1 LCLSAWLK
9 FQDAGKATRIKLR
22 PCSNA
27 GLKIKRRTNASLF
40 RETGPCPIRSLS
52 ENPLRVFRLR
62 VPKTI
67 AVWLLL
73 AAVLVQR
80 STALNHQHPAGEAK
94 PNIILISVDT
104 LRSDRLSCNVPT
116 APPTPNIDKLCYGGT
131 SFSQASSMVP
141 LTLPSHVSMLTSTYP
156 FVSGVEDNGDR
167 LAPGSVTLAST
178 LRSHGYRTA
187 AFLGGFVLD
196 KRFGLDQGFDT
207 YDSPS
212 ASLNS
217 GSTDPGDIKRK
228 GEAVASAAEE
238 WLNTNS
244 DRPVFL
250 FVHLYDLHTPYNLS
264 AAEKTKYGEGYN
276 GELGYIDHV
285 IGGFWDYLVSHD
297 LVNKALIVFT
307 SDHGEGLGDHG
318 ESTHGF
324 FIYQSTLHVPLI
336 IHWPGGRAPMPA
348 RVDAPASLLDVSPTI
363 LDAVRLPVPQAMEGK
378 SLLAA
383 GSPRD
388 IFSMSVYPQK
398 HFGASALASL
408 RSGHYKYIEAPR
420 PEFYDLAVDPG
431 ELTNL
436 YASKTFVASAYRE
449 RLHQLRLLYK
459 PRAPGTQNA
468 LSPEAIERL
477 HALGYLTG
485 RKSAPAL
492 ASSAVDPKD
501 RIVDY
506 EKYGQAIYLASAGHL
521 DESNTVLTAI
531 LAHDP
536 DLSDVRLTL
545 GLNDQRM
552 GKDAE
557 AVEQFRAVVAADPAS
572 AIAHLDAGLSY
583 YNLHQFD
590 QADKEFN
597 AALAISPGYAKAE
610 IFLARTLAQKGRF
623 DQAAAEFHQVLQQTP
638 DSYDAHDGLGT
649 LAAMRGDWDESE
661 RQLQAALSIGPAAA
675 ETHNTLGGVYL
686 RKGEIDSARSQ
697 FEEALRLKP
706 DYASAHYNL
715 GVIFVALKQL
725 DSARSEFQQA
735 LSADP
740 GYRPAQD
747 ALARLN
753 QSP

>member
-1 LCLSAWLK
+1 MKRWASS
-9 FQDAGKATRIKLR
+9 RILPGAEPR
-22 PCSNA
+22 
-27 GLKIKRRTNASLF
+27 
-40 RETGPCPIRSLS
+40 CPIRRLS

-62 VPKTI
+62 VPKT
-67 AVWLLL
+67 AMKGVWLLL
-73 AAVLVQR
+73 AAVLAQP

-94 PNIILISVDT
+94 PNVILISVDT
-104 LRSDRLSCNVPT
+104 LRSDRLSCNAPT
-116 APPTPNIDKLCYGGT
+116 APPTPNIDKFSRGGT
-131 SFSQASSMVP
+131 SFSQGTSMVP

-167 LAPGSVTLAST
+167 LAPGTVTLAST

-217 GSTDPGDIKRK
+217 GSSDPGDIKRK
-228 GEAVASAAEE
+228 GEAVAKAGEE
-238 WLNTNS
+238 WLNANS
-244 DRPVFL
+244 DRPFFL
-250 FVHLYDLHTPYNLS
+250 FLHFYDLHTPYNLS
-264 AAEKTKYGEGYN
+264 AEEKTKYGEGYN

-285 IGGFWDYLVSHD
+285 IGGLWDYLVTHD
-297 LVNKALIVFT
+297 LVNKSLIVFT
-307 SDHGEGLGDHG
+307 SDHGEGLGEHG
-318 ESTHGF
+318 ESTHGY

-336 IHWPGGRAPMPA
+336 IHWPAGGAPMPA

-363 LDAVRLPVPQAMEGK
+363 LDAVRLPVPPAMEGK
-378 SLLAA
+378 SLLRA
-383 GSPRD
+383 SPAD
-388 IFSMSVYPQK
+388 IFSESVYPQK
-398 HFGASALASL
+398 HFGTSSLASL

-420 PEFYDLAVDPG
+420 PEFYDLAQDPG

-436 YASKTFVASAYRE
+436 YESKASVASAYRE
-449 RLHQLRLLYK
+449 RLNQLRLLYK
-459 PRAPGTQNA
+459 PRVQGTQNA
-468 LSPEAIERL
+468 LSPEAIARL

-485 RKSAPAL
+485 RNSAPTPT
-492 ASSAVDPKD
+492 SSAIDPKD

-521 DESNTVLTAI
+521 DESNAVLIAI
-531 LAHDP
+531 LARDP
-536 DLSDVRLTL
+536 DLSDVHLTL
-545 GLNDQRM
+545 GLNQQRM

-557 AVEQFRAVVAADPAS
+557 AVEQFRTVLAADPTS

-583 YNLHQFD
+583 YNLRQFD

-610 IFLARTLAQKGRF
+610 IFLARTLAQKGQL
-623 DQAAAEFHQVLQQTP
+623 DQAAAEFHQVLQETP

-675 ETHNTLGGVYL
+675 GTHNTLGGVYL
-686 RKGEIDSARSQ
+686 RKGEIDAARSQ
-697 FEEALRLKP
+697 FEEAVRLKP
-706 DYASAHYNL
+706 DYAAAHYNL
-715 GVIFVALKQL
+715 GVVFVALKQL
-725 DSARSEFQQA
+725 DPARSEFQKA

-740 GYRPAQD
+740 GYRPAQE

>member
-1 LCLSAWLK
+1 VL
-9 FQDAGKATRIKLR
+9 
-22 PCSNA
+22 
-27 GLKIKRRTNASLF
+27 
-40 RETGPCPIRSLS
+40 
-52 ENPLRVFRLR
+52 RLR
-62 VPKTI
+62 VPKTAMI
-67 AVWLLL
+67 GLWLLL
-73 AAVLVQR
+73 AAVLGQR

-116 APPTPNIDKLCYGGT
+116 ARPTPNIDKLCRGGT

-141 LTLPSHVSMLTSTYP
+141 LTLPSHVSMLTSMYP

-167 LAPGSVTLAST
+167 LAPGTVTLAET

-217 GSTDPGDIKRK
+217 GSSDPGDIKRK
-228 GEAVASAAEE
+228 GEAVAEAGKT
-238 WLNTNS
+238 WLNANA
-244 DRPVFL
+244 DRPFFL
-250 FVHLYDLHTPYNLS
+250 FLHIYDLHTPYNLS

-285 IGGFWDYLVSHD
+285 IGDFWDYLVSHD
-297 LVNKALIVFT
+297 LVNKSLIVFT

-318 ESTHGF
+318 ESTHGY

-336 IHWPGGRAPMPA
+336 IHWPAGEAPMPA
-348 RVDAPASLLDVSPTI
+348 RVDTPASLLDVSPTI
-363 LDAVRLPVPQAMEGK
+363 LDAVRLPIPQAMEGK
-378 SLLAA
+378 SMLAA
-383 GSPRD
+383 AASPRG
-388 IFSMSVYPQK
+388 IFSESLYPQK
-398 HFGASALASL
+398 HFGTSALASL

-420 PEFYDLAVDPG
+420 PEFYDLAQDPG

-436 YASKTFVASAYRE
+436 YASKASVASAYRE
-449 RLHQLRLLYK
+449 RLNQLRLLYK
-459 PRAPGTQNA
+459 PRAQGTQNA
-468 LSPEAIERL
+468 LSPEAVERL

-485 RKSAPAL
+485 RNSARSP

-521 DESNTVLTAI
+521 DESNAALTAI
-531 LAHDP
+531 LARDP

-545 GLNDQRM
+545 GLNEQRM

-557 AVEQFRAVVAADPAS
+557 AVEQFRAVLAADPTS
-572 AIAHLDAGLSY
+572 AIAHLDAGLSD
-583 YNLHQFD
+583 YNLRQFD
-590 QADKEFN
+590 AADKEFN

-610 IFLARTLAQKGRF
+610 IFLARTLAQKGQL
-623 DQAAAEFHQVLQQTP
+623 DQAAAEFQQVLQQTP

-661 RQLQAALSIGPAAA
+661 RQLQAALSIGPATA

-686 RKGEIDSARSQ
+686 RKGQIDSARSQ

-706 DYASAHYNL
+706 DYAAAHYSL
-715 GVIFVALKQL
+715 GLVFVALKEL
-725 DSARSEFQQA
+725 DPARSEFQKA

-740 GYRPAQD
+740 GYQPARD